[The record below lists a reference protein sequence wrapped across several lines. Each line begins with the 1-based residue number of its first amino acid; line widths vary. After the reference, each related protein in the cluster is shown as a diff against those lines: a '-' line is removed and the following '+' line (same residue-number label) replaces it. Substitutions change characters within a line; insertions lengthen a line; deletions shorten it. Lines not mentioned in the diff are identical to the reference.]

1 MAFQSI
7 GKRNQ
12 ERIDELEKNQ
22 KKPAAKTVAK
32 PAPVD
37 RNFQTKTATGAK
49 TKKKSLMGS
58 QVSREPD
65 ITNSMY

>member
-12 ERIDELEKNQ
+12 ERIEKLEKNQ

-37 RNFQTKTATGAK
+37 RNF
-49 TKKKSLMGS
+49 
-58 QVSREPD
+58 
-65 ITNSMY
+65 

>member
-12 ERIDELEKNQ
+12 ERIEKLEKNQ
-22 KKPAAKTVAK
+22 KNPAATKTVAK

-37 RNFQTKTATGAK
+37 RNIQTKTATGGI

-58 QVSREPD
+58 QISREPD
-65 ITNSMY
+65 ITNY